1 VRLIV
6 DASVW
11 VDLLL
16 GSLPARKT
24 EAVVT
29 ADCFSPPHVDFEV
42 GAALVRVG
50 RRHREIGEAAV
61 AALLEH
67 FSTIP
72 LLRQYHPADA
82 LTALQLLDNSTY
94 ADAWYLAMARRMDA
108 PIATTDAGMHEA
120 ATIRGIRVLP

>member
-1 VRLIV
+1 
-6 DASVW
+6 
-11 VDLLL
+11 
-16 GSLPARKT
+16 LPARKT

-50 RRHREIGEAAV
+50 RRHREIGQAAV

-67 FSTIP
+67 FSAIP

-94 ADAWYLAMARRMDA
+94 ADAWYLAMAKRMDA

>member
-11 VDLLL
+11 VDLLI
-16 GSLPARKT
+16 GSLPVRKT

-29 ADCFSPPHVDFEV
+29 AECVSPPHVDFEV
-42 GAALVRVG
+42 GAALVRIG
-50 RRHREIGEAAV
+50 RRSREIGEDTV

-72 LLRQYHPADA
+72 LLRQHHPADA
-82 LTALQLLDNSTY
+82 LAALQLLDNSTY
-94 ADAWYLAMARRMDA
+94 ADAWYLAMARRLDA
-108 PIATTDAGMHEA
+108 PIATTDAGLHEA
-120 ATIRGIRVLP
+120 ATIHGIRAL